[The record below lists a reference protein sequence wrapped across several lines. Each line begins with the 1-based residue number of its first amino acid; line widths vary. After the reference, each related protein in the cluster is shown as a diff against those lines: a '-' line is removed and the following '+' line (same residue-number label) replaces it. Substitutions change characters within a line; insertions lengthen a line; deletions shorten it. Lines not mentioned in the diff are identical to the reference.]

1 MTPFLLRNG
10 LRDRQHWTWR
20 REDDTNNN
28 NNNNIIIII
37 AKMNTVHARHCV
49 KYISNA
55 NHCGWRWELSYN
67 YYYISLLI

>member
-1 MTPFLLRNG
+1 
-10 LRDRQHWTWR
+10 
-20 REDDTNNN
+20 
-28 NNNNIIIII
+28 
-37 AKMNTVHARHCV
+37 MNRVHARHCV